1 MVHFIHLQICLFNT
15 GILLGTLTAELG
27 GKVVINCEKTG
38 YSAEIEFKLKVKY
51 IFLISKVAALLESL

>member
-1 MVHFIHLQICLFNT
+1 MTRSILSQIYLFHT

-51 IFLISKVAALLESL
+51 VFLIGQIAALDSL